1 MRGRPRPPPPWV
13 HRNVSIRSSSDAAAL
28 AVRSGVRLHTDHR
41 VAIEQVISLD
51 TKAHHRRLGEALRAG
66 GLGNWNREPEET
78 RADPGGFE
86 GGGGCHTFC
95 LLSGGKIRGL
105 PTFPWI
111 RAWEEHC
118 PQVFA
123 VDHAPPTSPLQEPRK
138 SVCAFSQPTT
148 DGQGKAART
157 RNGMPPAPLQPAL
170 AQQVRARVLVGG
182 GVQGPSG
189 GGPRES
195 SGATGATREPPKGHG
210 VRGGGAP
217 ISW

>member
-28 AVRSGVRLHTDHR
+28 AVRGGVRLHTDHR

-66 GLGNWNREPEET
+66 GLSNWNREPEET

-118 PQVFA
+118 PQVFGCGSR
-123 VDHAPPTSPLQEPRK
+123 APDEYPARAAQKCLRLL
-138 SVCAFSQPTT
+138 AA
-148 DGQGKAART
+148 DGRT
-157 RNGMPPAPLQPAL
+157 GT
-170 AQQVRARVLVGG
+170 
-182 GVQGPSG
+182 
-189 GGPRES
+189 GGPHPERHAAGTS
-195 SGATGATREPPKGHG
+195 ATRSSTTSARSCRRRTAASKGPRAG
-210 VRGGGAP
+210 VRGNPQGPRGPHGSPQRGMA
-217 ISW
+217 